1 MQAFLAHL
9 RQRRL
14 SPHTISA
21 YRRDLNRLA
30 AFLDQTGDGDG
41 GGGNNGD
48 GNNPDWRDLSAKQA
62 QTFAAKLHQSGL
74 SARSIQRMLSAAR
87 AFYRHL
93 IATDHA
99 AFNPFD
105 HLRAPKSQRHLP
117 ATLSVDELAALLA
130 PHPQPG
136 EHGENS
142 ENGENGEH
150 GSDQNPRD
158 ALTVRDHA
166 MLELFYS
173 SGLRLAELAAL
184 DCHSVDFRQAEVRVT
199 GKGGKQRI
207 VPVGARATAALQCW
221 LQRRDDLAE
230 RAAAADRRR
239 ETALFLNCNGHRL
252 GVRGIQQRLNR
263 WAQKRG
269 LGRRL
274 HPHMLR
280 HSFASHLL
288 ASSGDLRAV
297 QEMLGH
303 ADIATTQIYAH
314 LDFQHLAQV
323 YDQAHPRARKQ
334 KAAETDKLRRDRG
347 GNDGS

>member
-30 AFLDQTGDGDG
+30 AFLDQFGGDG
-41 GGGNNGD
+41 GGDNGD

-62 QTFAAKLHQSGL
+62 QSFAAKLHQSGL

-130 PHPQPG
+130 RPPQDG
-136 EHGENS
+136 EHRP
-142 ENGENGEH
+142 
-150 GSDQNPRD
+150 DPARD
-158 ALTVRDHA
+158 ALTIRDHA

-184 DCHSVDFRQAEVRVT
+184 DCGSVDFRQAEVRVT

-207 VPVGARATAALQCW
+207 VPVGARATAALQRW
-221 LQRRDDLAE
+221 LQRRGDLAE
-230 RAAAADRRR
+230 RAAATADRRR

-263 WAQKRG
+263 WAQQRG

-314 LDFQHLAQV
+314 LDFQHLAKV

-334 KAAETDKLRRDRG
+334 TEKAAETDKLRRDRG
-347 GNDGS
+347 GNDES

>member
-30 AFLDQTGDGDG
+30 AFLDHQSGGGDG
-41 GGGNNGD
+41 N

-62 QTFAAKLHQSGL
+62 QSFAAKLHQSGL

-105 HLRAPKSQRHLP
+105 HLRAPKCQRHLP
-117 ATLSVDELAALLA
+117 ATLSVDELAALLS
-130 PHPQPG
+130 PHPQHGEPG
-136 EHGENS
+136 EHGEP
-142 ENGENGEH
+142 
-150 GSDQNPRD
+150 GSDQDPRD
-158 ALTVRDHA
+158 ALIVRDHA

-207 VPVGARATAALQCW
+207 VPVGARASAALQRW
-221 LQRRDDLAE
+221 LQRRGDLAE

-334 KAAETDKLRRDRG
+334 KAAETGKLRRDRG